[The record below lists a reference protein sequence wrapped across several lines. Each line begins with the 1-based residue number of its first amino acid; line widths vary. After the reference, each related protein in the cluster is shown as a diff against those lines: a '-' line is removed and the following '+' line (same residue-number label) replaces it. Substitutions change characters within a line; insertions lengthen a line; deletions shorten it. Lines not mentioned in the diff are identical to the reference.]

1 MPRQKE
7 TESRLG
13 SLSVDGYEI
22 NYNID
27 KKEYSISVPPTET
40 SITINARAKGSYA
53 IVNGAGEKSIDEE
66 GGKFV
71 ITCTAENGS
80 KTEYLI
86 NVSVI
91 DDDPIKI
98 KIDGNEYTV
107 IKTNRTLIK
116 PTNYEDST
124 IKINDSDIPSFIND
138 KTKLVVIGI
147 KDSVG
152 NIYYATYEKDNYK
165 LYNEKKSN
173 ELLLYIKDKKLDGYD
188 KVKIAIDENE
198 YSAYEIDDRFYIVYA
213 MNINTGESNYYKYD
227 KIDNTFQYFI
237 INNDNTSSN
246 IFVISTIVLG
256 ILFLGLGSYTICSKI
271 KQNKKN

>member
-1 MPRQKE
+1 M
-7 TESRLG
+7 
-13 SLSVDGYEI
+13 
-22 NYNID
+22 
-27 KKEYSISVPPTET
+27 
-40 SITINARAKGSYA
+40 
-53 IVNGAGEKSIDEE
+53 
-66 GGKFV
+66 
-71 ITCTAENGS
+71 
-80 KTEYLI
+80 
-86 NVSVI
+86 
-91 DDDPIKI
+91 
-98 KIDGNEYTV
+98 
-107 IKTNRTLIK
+107 
-116 PTNYEDST
+116 
-124 IKINDSDIPSFIND
+124 
-138 KTKLVVIGI
+138 
-147 KDSVG
+147 
-152 NIYYATYEKDNYK
+152 
-165 LYNEKKSN
+165 YNENKSN